1 MEYQC
6 SICLDRLFTADKE
19 VSVTPCG
26 HSYHKD
32 CISDATKGDNKNCP
46 ICREILQEDE
56 INKIH
61 FNVFEEL
68 NYSDCSKETLSF
80 FDKIVEYE
88 ADKRMT
94 MVKIIKKL
102 DKENISLKETYK
114 YNCKSYRSC
123 KVFLKGFQKEIKNL
137 NEAVRELEL
146 TKDGLIA
153 EIRRLKKKKKKGKII
168 KAKKSEVNKIEIGV
182 NNFEDAIK
190 NIEAIIS
197 KGLFIFYCLKNL
209 LFMFN

>member
-46 ICREILQEDE
+46 ICREILQEGE

-61 FNVFEEL
+61 FDVFEEL
-68 NYSDCSKETLSF
+68 NYSDCSIETLSF
-80 FDKIVEYE
+80 FEKIVEYE
-88 ADKRMT
+88 TDKRMT

-102 DKENISLKETYK
+102 DKENTSLKETYK
-114 YNCKSYRSC
+114 NSCKSYRSC
-123 KVFLKGFQKEIKNL
+123 KVFLRGFKKEINYFHEKIRKLKITKN
-137 NEAVRELEL
+137 R
-146 TKDGLIA
+146 LIA
-153 EIRRLKKKKKKGKII
+153 EIKRLYNEKKEII
-168 KAKKSEVNKIEIGV
+168 EEKNSEINKNEIDV
-182 NNFEDAIK
+182 STCEYAIH
-190 NIEAIIS
+190 NIEAILS
-197 KGLFIFYCLKNL
+197 KGLFIFCCLN
-209 LFMFN
+209 N

>member
-19 VSVTPCG
+19 VSFTPCG

-46 ICREILQEDE
+46 ICREILQEGE

-61 FNVFEEL
+61 FDVFEEL

-80 FDKIVEYE
+80 FEKVVEYE
-88 ADKRMT
+88 AEKRMT

-102 DKENISLKETYK
+102 DKENTSLKKTYK
-114 YNCKSYRSC
+114 NNFKSFSSC
-123 KVFLKGFQKEIKNL
+123 KVFLKGFKKEIKIF
-137 NEAVRELEL
+137 NEKVSKQKL
-146 TKDGLIA
+146 TNDELIA
-153 EIRRLKKKKKKGKII
+153 EKRRLFNEKEENIEDE
-168 KAKKSEVNKIEIGV
+168 KSGINDNDVNIC
-182 NNFEDAIK
+182 EDAIN

-197 KGLFIFYCLKNL
+197 KGLFICYCLNY
-209 LFMFN
+209 FVVYV

>member
-19 VSVTPCG
+19 VSFTSCG

-32 CISDATKGDNKNCP
+32 CISNATKDYIKKCP
-46 ICREILQEDE
+46 ICRKNLQEDE

-61 FNVFEEL
+61 FDVFEEL

-88 ADKRMT
+88 TDKRIT

-102 DKENISLKETYK
+102 DKENTSLKKTYK
-114 YNCKSYRSC
+114 NNFKSFSSC
-123 KVFLKGFQKEIKNL
+123 KVFLKGFKKEIKIF
-137 NEAVRELEL
+137 NEKVSKQKL
-146 TKDGLIA
+146 TNDELIA
-153 EIRRLKKKKKKGKII
+153 EKRRLFNEKEENIEDE
-168 KAKKSEVNKIEIGV
+168 KSEINDNDVNIC
-182 NNFEDAIK
+182 EDAIN

-197 KGLFIFYCLKNL
+197 KGLFICYCLNY
-209 LFMFN
+209 FVVYV

>member
-19 VSVTPCG
+19 VSFTPCG

-46 ICREILQEDE
+46 ICREILQEGE

-61 FNVFEEL
+61 FDVFEEL

-153 EIRRLKKKKKKGKII
+153 EIRRLFNEKKEII
-168 KAKKSEVNKIEIGV
+168 EEEKSEINDNDVNTC
-182 NNFEDAIK
+182 EDAIN

-197 KGLFIFYCLKNL
+197 KGLFICYCLDN
-209 LFMFN
+209 FVVCV